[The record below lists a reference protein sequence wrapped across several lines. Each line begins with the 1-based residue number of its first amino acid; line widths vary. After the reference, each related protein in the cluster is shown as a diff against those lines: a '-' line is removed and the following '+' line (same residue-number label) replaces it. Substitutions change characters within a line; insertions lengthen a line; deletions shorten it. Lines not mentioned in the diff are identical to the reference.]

1 MHVNFAIFLAF
12 LTSAAFASEDSTLWI
27 DDKSQ
32 ENKYNCDGH
41 VTDAICCQDRI
52 CQGQSESSC
61 TSDDKRKL
69 FCAWDSSKNKCLEVR
84 DAKNNVCCQKKPLE
98 GCNDLMKGRCPEQYQ
113 VSENCCSE
121 DGKKW
126 NAIFKGVSPGK
137 VCCNAPCKD
146 ADFLKC
152 GQLGRCNQR
161 SYSPY
166 LNPYDYGFGYH
177 TQKKFPIGSLYP
189 SLYSTIDNKEQFENY
204 KTNEVTVDDIISMMV
219 EALENDEDIVESDK
233 TLHASPYGRQDYYNS
248 WPVMRNYIDP
258 KLIIRKLISPYGLT
272 GYQGYG
278 GYGHGYG
285 GYGHGY
291 GGYGHGGY
299 GHGHG
304 HGGYGHG
311 SSGYG
316 HGSDGYGHNKGGYG
330 HGYGH
335 ENGGYGHSYGHPS
348 GHYGPPTGYPDAAH
362 WQGGHQGHAQAE
374 SKSSSE

>member
-1 MHVNFAIFLAF
+1 M
-12 LTSAAFASEDSTLWI
+12 D
-27 DDKSQ
+27 
-32 ENKYNCDGH
+32 
-41 VTDAICCQDRI
+41 
-52 CQGQSESSC
+52 
-61 TSDDKRKL
+61 
-69 FCAWDSSKNKCLEVR
+69 
-84 DAKNNVCCQKKPLE
+84 
-98 GCNDLMKGRCPEQYQ
+98 
-113 VSENCCSE
+113 
-121 DGKKW
+121 
-126 NAIFKGVSPGK
+126 
-137 VCCNAPCKD
+137 
-146 ADFLKC
+146 
-152 GQLGRCNQR
+152 
-161 SYSPY
+161 

-177 TQKKFPIGSLYP
+177 TQKKFPIGNLYP

-258 KLIIRKLISPYGLT
+258 KLIIRELISPYGLT
-272 GYQGYG
+272 GYHGYG

-311 SSGYG
+311 SGGYGHGSGGYGHGSGGYG
-316 HGSDGYGHNKGGYG
+316 HGSD
-330 HGYGH
+330 GYGH

-362 WQGGHQGHAQAE
+362 WQG
-374 SKSSSE
+374 